1 VDRIKDV
8 DFGNCELII
17 NPSRFPQY
25 VKILRKI
32 TKRSNFAR
40 IVESTSREHFIK
52 CVRDFGSSAR
62 PYLLV
67 WGGDGTAH
75 DTINTLLEPR
85 IREKSTGGA
94 KAVGFLRGGSGNGI
108 QDSYEVPFSLKK
120 QLRAYAESTL
130 NNWIEP
136 VDLLGIDHDNNR
148 EFGQLFGIGFD
159 VKVLE
164 RRNRRAATRGGTLA
178 APRPG
183 ILNYAAASVA
193 TFFTYPLDTPWFR
206 LELTHG
212 KYSYHG
218 YRVNAEFPFEHLTRE
233 TPVPML
239 EIGTRPYYGRLFKV
253 CPDVVCNDGKID
265 LYLFNFLDRF
275 SILKNSYLL
284 WTGDHGKIN
293 KKLIKKGKPVIERYE
308 ISKCT
313 LSRNIPFSYHID
325 GELRSAPLNHATG
338 RHELTLSVYP
348 RSLNFLVPGTF
359 YRKFHPDFS
368 D

>member
-1 VDRIKDV
+1 MDQIKGA
-8 DFGNCELII
+8 DFRNCELII

-32 TKRSNFAR
+32 LKHINFAR
-40 IVESTSREHFIK
+40 TIESRSREHFIES
-52 CVRDFGSSAR
+52 VRDFARGDR

-75 DTINTLLEPR
+75 DTINTLLEPSL
-85 IREKSTGGA
+85 REKSIGSR
-94 KAVGFLRGGSGNGI
+94 KAIGFLRGGSGNGI
-108 QDSYEVPFSLKK
+108 QDSYEVPYFLKS

-136 VDLLGIDHDNNR
+136 VDLLGIDYGDHH
-148 EFGQLFGIGFD
+148 EFGQLLGIGFD
-159 VKVLE
+159 VQVLR
-164 RRNRRAATRGGTLA
+164 RRNSRAKTHGPHTGH
-178 APRPG
+178 PRPG
-183 ILNYAAASVA
+183 LLNYATSALS
-193 TFFTYPLDTPWFR
+193 TFFTYSFDGPVYNIDLFD
-206 LELTHG
+206 G

-218 YRVNAEFPFEHLTRE
+218 YRVNAEFPFEHLRRE

-239 EIGTRPYYGRLFKV
+239 ELGTRPYYGRLFKV

-308 ISKCT
+308 ISRCT
-313 LSRNIPFSYHID
+313 ISRSVPFSYHID
-325 GELRSAPLNHATG
+325 GELRDAPVNHTVG
-338 RHELTLSVYP
+338 NYELTISVYP
-348 RSLNFLVPGTF
+348 RSLRFLVPGTF